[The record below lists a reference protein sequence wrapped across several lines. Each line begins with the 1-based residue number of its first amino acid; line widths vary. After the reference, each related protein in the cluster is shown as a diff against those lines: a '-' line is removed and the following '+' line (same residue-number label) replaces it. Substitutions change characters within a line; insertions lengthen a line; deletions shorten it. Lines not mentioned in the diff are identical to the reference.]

1 MNLCIV
7 SGSVRRIRLWSG
19 AGKHR
24 FALMVIAS
32 RGIGGKKR
40 YNQFTVICYGKTAQM
55 VWDRL
60 SEGSYVAV
68 MGVIERRRMKRG
80 TMYTYEVQI
89 EARQIWLPLYP
100 DAADWLQ
107 IAFLLAAQEQHEK
120 EDDGQEHAPPTLVGD
135 KGDEK
140 GRKKNARSKRSK
152 GDDPGAEDR
161 GRGETGGE
169 SSTPDSGGDG

>member
-7 SGSVRRIRLWSG
+7 SGAVRRIRLWQG
-19 AGKHR
+19 TGKHR

-68 MGVIERRRMKRG
+68 MGVIERRRMRRG
-80 TMYTYEVQI
+80 TMYVYEVQI

-100 DAADWLQ
+100 EAADWLQ

-120 EDDGQEHAPPTLVGD
+120 EELPEGEQERVAPVLIGD

-140 GRKKNARSKRSK
+140 AKKKYAKRKPDPDPAGGATEHSD
-152 GDDPGAEDR
+152 GDP
-161 GRGETGGE
+161 TGG
-169 SSTPDSGGDG
+169 